1 MNPLGLHLW
10 YFDLIKYLLFLAL
23 PILVKGKSELLSDIE
38 LQADINSSLN
48 AIAQVQKAFGKY
60 SIETPEIF
68 SGNHRDFEHI
78 KLVKDSEL
86 GSAFAFY
93 IHRDEDGDRDKK
105 WPKGKER
112 QRNEIKGY
120 QSSPETLKA
129 KISETHYIKWYLKIE
144 KTFKITKAFCHFFQL
159 KAVGSQNVED
169 PILTLSGV
177 IEREKP
183 QLQLQWWSG
192 DQSGR
197 IFLADWEDCKDKW
210 LICESVCNYAKHGS
224 FKFSIRSADGVLNIE
239 KVQKLETWRN
249 GFSFVRPKWGIYRSI
264 ADVKQNMNSE
274 DQILLNNIL
283 VKKI

>member
-1 MNPLGLHLW
+1 MKTFCIELWCFYFTKYFVYFTLPL
-10 YFDLIKYLLFLAL
+10 
-23 PILVKGKSELLSDIE
+23 LVQGKAEILSDIQ

-68 SGNHRDFEHI
+68 NGNHRDFEHI

-86 GSAFAFY
+86 GSAFAFF

-129 KISETHYIKWYLKIE
+129 KKSETHYIKWYLKIE

-159 KAVGSQNVED
+159 KAVGSHNVKD

-177 IEREKP
+177 IERGKP

-210 LICESVCNYAKHGS
+210 LICESLCHYAKDGS
-224 FKFSIRSADGVLNIE
+224 FKFSIRSVDGVLNIK
-239 KVQKLETWRN
+239 KVQKLETWRT

-264 ADVKQNMNSE
+264 AGVKQNMNSE

>member
-1 MNPLGLHLW
+1 MKTFRIELCCFYFTKYFVYFILPL
-10 YFDLIKYLLFLAL
+10 
-23 PILVKGKSELLSDIE
+23 LVQGKAEILSDIQ

-68 SGNHRDFEHI
+68 NGNHRDFEHI

-86 GSAFAFY
+86 GSAFAFF

-129 KISETHYIKWYLKIE
+129 KKSETHYIKWYLKIE

-159 KAVGSQNVED
+159 KAVGSHNVKD

-177 IEREKP
+177 IERGKP

-210 LICESVCNYAKHGS
+210 LICESLCHYAKDGS
-224 FKFSIRSADGVLNIE
+224 FKFSIRSVDGVLNIK
-239 KVQKLETWRN
+239 KVQKLETWRT

-264 ADVKQNMNSE
+264 AGVKQNMNSE

>member
-1 MNPLGLHLW
+1 M
-10 YFDLIKYLLFLAL
+10 
-23 PILVKGKSELLSDIE
+23 
-38 LQADINSSLN
+38 N

-68 SGNHRDFEHI
+68 NGNHRDFEHI

-86 GSAFAFY
+86 GSAFAFF

-120 QSSPETLKA
+120 QSSSETLKA
-129 KISETHYIKWYLKIE
+129 KKSETHYIKWYLKIE

-159 KAVGSQNVED
+159 KAVGSHNVKD

-177 IEREKP
+177 IERGKP
-183 QLQLQWWSG
+183 QLQLQWWSA

-210 LICESVCNYAKHGS
+210 LICESLCHYAKDGS
-224 FKFSIRSADGVLNIE
+224 FKFSIRSVDGDLNIK
-239 KVQKLETWRN
+239 KVQKLETWRK

-264 ADVKQNMNSE
+264 AGVKQNMNSE

>member
-1 MNPLGLHLW
+1 MKTFCIELWCFYFTKYFVYFTLPL
-10 YFDLIKYLLFLAL
+10 
-23 PILVKGKSELLSDIE
+23 LVQGKAEILSDIE

-68 SGNHRDFEHI
+68 NGNHRDFEHI

-86 GSAFAFY
+86 GSAFAFF

-129 KISETHYIKWYLKIE
+129 KKSETHYIKWYLKIE

-159 KAVGSQNVED
+159 KAVGSHNVKD

-177 IEREKP
+177 IERGKP

-210 LICESVCNYAKHGS
+210 LICESLCHYAKDGF
-224 FKFSIRSADGVLNIE
+224 FKFSIRSVDGDLNIK
-239 KVQKLETWRN
+239 KVQKLETWRK

-264 ADVKQNMNSE
+264 ADDKQNMNSE

>member
-1 MNPLGLHLW
+1 MKTFCIELW
-10 YFDLIKYLLFLAL
+10 CFYLIKYFVYFTLPLL
-23 PILVKGKSELLSDIE
+23 VQGKAEILSDIQ

-68 SGNHRDFEHI
+68 NGNHRDFEHI

-86 GSAFAFY
+86 GSAFAFF

-129 KISETHYIKWYLKIE
+129 KKSETHYIKWYLKIE

-159 KAVGSQNVED
+159 KAVGSHNVKD

-177 IEREKP
+177 IERGKP

-210 LICESVCNYAKHGS
+210 LICESLCHYAKDGF
-224 FKFSIRSADGVLNIE
+224 FKFSIRSVDGDLNIK
-239 KVQKLETWRN
+239 KVQKLETWRK

-264 ADVKQNMNSE
+264 AGVKQNMNSE

>member
-1 MNPLGLHLW
+1 MKTFRIELWCFYFTKYFVYFTLPL
-10 YFDLIKYLLFLAL
+10 
-23 PILVKGKSELLSDIE
+23 LVQGKAEILSDIQ

-68 SGNHRDFEHI
+68 NGNHRDFEHI

-86 GSAFAFY
+86 GSAFAFC

-129 KISETHYIKWYLKIE
+129 KKSETHYIKWYLKIE

-159 KAVGSQNVED
+159 KAVGSHNVKD

-177 IEREKP
+177 IERGKP

-210 LICESVCNYAKHGS
+210 LICESLCHYAKDGS
-224 FKFSIRSADGVLNIE
+224 FKFSIRSVDGVLNIK
-239 KVQKLETWRN
+239 KVQKLETWRK

-264 ADVKQNMNSE
+264 AGVKQNMNSE

>member
-1 MNPLGLHLW
+1 MKTFRIELCCFYFTKYFVYFTLPL
-10 YFDLIKYLLFLAL
+10 
-23 PILVKGKSELLSDIE
+23 LVQGKAEILSDIQ

-68 SGNHRDFEHI
+68 NGNHRDFEHI

-86 GSAFAFY
+86 GSAFAFF

-120 QSSPETLKA
+120 QSSSETLKA
-129 KISETHYIKWYLKIE
+129 KKSETHYIKWYLKIE

-177 IEREKP
+177 IERGKP

-210 LICESVCNYAKHGS
+210 LICESLCHYAKDGF
-224 FKFSIRSADGVLNIE
+224 FKFSIRSVDGDLNIK
-239 KVQKLETWRN
+239 KVQKLETWRK

-264 ADVKQNMNSE
+264 AGVKQNMNSE